1 MLTLFIGIAI
11 GAVAAVV
18 SPVVY
23 RVVKDAVARAKTKFD
38 GL

>member
-1 MLTLFIGIAI
+1 MLTFLLGALA

-18 SPVVY
+18 SPLVY